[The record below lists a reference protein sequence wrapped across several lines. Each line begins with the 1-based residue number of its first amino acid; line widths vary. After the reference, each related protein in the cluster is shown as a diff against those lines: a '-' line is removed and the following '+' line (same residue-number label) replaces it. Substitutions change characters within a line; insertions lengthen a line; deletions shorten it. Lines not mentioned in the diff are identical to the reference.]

1 MELKS
6 KHQKLVEQALKR
18 PGVKKA
24 YDELEEEFSLL
35 ATLVHARQIAG
46 KTQAEVAEAMGTT
59 TSVVG
64 RLESSG
70 GKQRHS
76 PTLATLQRYAHAL
89 GYTLKLKLVSEGH
102 R

>member
-1 MELKS
+1 MNTNNR
-6 KHQKLVEQALKR
+6 HQKLVEKALKR

-24 YDELEEEFSLL
+24 YDELEEEFYLL
-35 ATLVHARQIAG
+35 ATLIQARQVAG
-46 KTQAEVAEAMGTT
+46 KTQAEVAKAMGTT

-70 GKQRHS
+70 GKKRHS
-76 PTLATLQRYAHAL
+76 PTLVTLQRYAHAL
-89 GYTLKLKLVSEGH
+89 GYILKLKLVAEK